1 MFCLLLLLN
10 LPLLPFVWQLFVLL
24 NIQIRFCLKKG
35 FYCKARRR
43 LGKVRRIKGQG
54 WIGVGIGHFNSE
66 GYEKDSIND
75 F

>member
-1 MFCLLLLLN
+1 M
-10 LPLLPFVWQLFVLL
+10 
-24 NIQIRFCLKKG
+24 KKG

-54 WIGVGIGHFNSE
+54 WIGVGMGHFDSE
-66 GYEKDSIND
+66 GYEKESIND